1 MLVAGC
7 MQPAIGVYTIAF
19 ATALGLEPLT
29 ARKSIGVLMAAAGAM
44 TMVGVFDGKAG
55 GEVALRGRMYFVLN
69 TIATSWFYILT
80 ARLAARYSAA
90 VINGWAYLFA
100 TGLLGVTGLSLVP
113 PGPRW
118 VLPRNAILP
127 LTWWVLVCSCV
138 GYATIVWAQRHLT
151 ASVVSSFPC
160 LQPFI
165 SFLAGAVFM
174 GERVQPKDF
183 GAVGIVLGLVL
194 VVTAKPPGKGGND

>member
-1 MLVAGC
+1 

>member
-1 MLVAGC
+1 MC
-7 MQPAIGVYTIAF
+7 
-19 ATALGLEPLT
+19 
-29 ARKSIGVLMAAAGAM
+29 
-44 TMVGVFDGKAG
+44 AG
-55 GEVALRGRMYFVLN
+55 GLTPRSQKVLN

-165 SFLAGAVFM
+165 SFLAGAAM
-174 GERVQPKDF
+174 GERVQPKDL
-183 GAVGIVLGLVL
+183 GAVGIILGLVL
-194 VVTAKPPGKGGND
+194 VVTAKPPGKGGDD